1 MAAPPAHEPS
11 GTLAWF
17 EREIAAAK
25 TEQGTSWH
33 EHRRWVVEYTRREM
47 AEWIGEH
54 QAAEVVEKAA
64 VRARARERAPTG

>member
-1 MAAPPAHEPS
+1 MAAPPPADEPS

-17 EREIAAAK
+17 ERAIAVAK
-25 TEQGTSWH
+25 TEQGAAWR

-47 AEWIGEH
+47 AEWIGEQ

-64 VRARARERAPTG
+64 VRARAR